1 MPLGG
6 AEGLWLEKGE
16 SGVAARFTGCSAEAK
31 GIIGRGRSERP
42 ARKGR
47 EDRQALDRVGKQVK
61 TLLLLR
67 YPLRNK
73 KHMRTGSPLGAP
85 QHLA

>member
-1 MPLGG
+1 MFRIQILLIHLIHPK
-6 AEGLWLEKGE
+6 A
-16 SGVAARFTGCSAEAK
+16 VVSAEAK